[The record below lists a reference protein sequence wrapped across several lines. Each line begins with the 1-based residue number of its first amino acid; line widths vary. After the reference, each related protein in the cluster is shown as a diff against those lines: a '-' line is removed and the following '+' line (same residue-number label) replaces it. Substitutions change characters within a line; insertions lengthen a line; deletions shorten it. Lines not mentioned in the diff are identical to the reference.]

1 VGTTHGVTVPLR
13 AWREGD
19 ETALERRALAALDE
33 SKSRVGGLRFVGG
46 LTVDQPALHVWSKTV
61 PSDWEFARAW
71 LQRIVARGRT

>member
-1 VGTTHGVTVPLR
+1 VTVPLR

-33 SKSRVGGLRFVGG
+33 RKSRVNELRFVGG
-46 LTVDQPALHVWSKTV
+46 LTVDQVAPALHVWSKTV
-61 PSDWEFARAW
+61 SSDWEFARAW